1 MDGWFSDS
9 ALSLALGLRY
19 MASVESLKNL
29 EFELAPTY
37 TFSPEKE
44 SRSVNYLG
52 FRLGAVWHFDA
63 KGNLPA
69 KKEAVE
75 AAVEETEAI
84 PAPLASLVVTGDRLT
99 PDGDGMNDSVT
110 FHPALQNAD
119 GKTDGWTL
127 SITDPQGNPFRTI
140 KGKGKL
146 PEGIEWDGL
155 SDKGEAVFSKNT
167 YRAKLTVT
175 LGKADRK
182 RSGVENVEAVAE
194 VKTGLLLEVLVP
206 EHEWKMVVSSMQ
218 FAGGGSNFDG
228 VSPDILAA
236 NRETLD
242 DVAQQIKERPGAK
255 VFVQGY
261 ANNVSGTEKE
271 DAEELVPLS
280 QARAEFIVEELVK
293 RGISRSTLTAEG
305 KGGADPL
312 ADRNDQANWWK
323 NRRIEFL
330 IKK

>member
-1 MDGWFSDS
+1 M
-9 ALSLALGLRY
+9 
-19 MASVESLKNL
+19 
-29 EFELAPTY
+29 
-37 TFSPEKE
+37 
-44 SRSVNYLG
+44 
-52 FRLGAVWHFDA
+52 
-63 KGNLPA
+63 
-69 KKEAVE
+69 
-75 AAVEETEAI
+75 ET
-84 PAPLASLVVTGDRLT
+84 
-99 PDGDGMNDSVT
+99 
-110 FHPALQNAD
+110 
-119 GKTDGWTL
+119 
-127 SITDPQGNPFRTI
+127 
-140 KGKGKL
+140 
-146 PEGIEWDGL
+146 
-155 SDKGEAVFSKNT
+155 
-167 YRAKLTVT
+167 
-175 LGKADRK
+175 
-182 RSGVENVEAVAE
+182 VEAVAE

-242 DVAQQIKERPGAK
+242 DVAQQIKERPGAN